1 MLFSRHHVLIAG
13 PAGSGKTPC
22 LVERALKKAHEFR
35 KLVVVSQFDPLYGRL
50 LKKAL
55 GDKLL
60 VLERIEQLPPASE
73 LKPDGVEGDVYL
85 VLDCVPHAYECAPNE
100 YNFAKKTVLDY
111 AARGIHCIFLQQ
123 SPIQDAPEFMRKM
136 VHYKLDLRY
145 STSHRSLAAPPLYP

>member
-1 MLFSRHHVLIAG
+1 MN
-13 PAGSGKTPC
+13 
-22 LVERALKKAHEFR
+22 KANEFR
-35 KLVVVSQFDPLYGRL
+35 KLVVVSQFDPLYSRL
-50 LKKAL
+50 LQKAL

-85 VLDCVPHAYECAPNE
+85 VLERLLNEGDVHAFAY
-100 YNFAKKTVLDY
+100 AKKTVLDY

-123 SPIQDAPEFMRKM
+123 CRHEDAPEFVRKM

-145 STSHRSLAAPPLYP
+145 STSSRSLAAPPLYP